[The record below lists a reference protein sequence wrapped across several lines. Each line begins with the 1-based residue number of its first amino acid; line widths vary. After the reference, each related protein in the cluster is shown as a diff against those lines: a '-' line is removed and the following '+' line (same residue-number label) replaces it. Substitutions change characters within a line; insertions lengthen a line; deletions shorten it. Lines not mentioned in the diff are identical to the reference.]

1 MKKLY
6 TLKDLKKKYNPDK
19 VIAQIEEN
27 FVPNMRHKERR
38 THWTINRKL
47 G

>member
-6 TLKDLKKKYNPDK
+6 TLKDLKKKYDPDK

-27 FVPNMRHKERR
+27 FVLHKY
-38 THWTINRKL
+38 TLINL
-47 G
+47 